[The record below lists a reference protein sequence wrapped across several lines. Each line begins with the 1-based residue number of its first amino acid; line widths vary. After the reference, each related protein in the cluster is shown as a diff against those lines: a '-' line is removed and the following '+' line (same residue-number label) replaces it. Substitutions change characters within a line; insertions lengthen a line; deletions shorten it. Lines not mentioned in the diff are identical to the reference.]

1 MKNNRFVGALAAVT
15 VIVALCAG
23 LVFKVSLA
31 KPLEADATGDKLI
44 GVFVTED
51 YVDTFDIDAY
61 LNDNAD
67 ALLGGDVIV
76 SPGDSQKY
84 SGRIYAVRTEEPWV
98 SEDGTEHIS
107 SDYNFEGIDG
117 LRCFMVT
124 ENAAEEDEYGN
135 VNNIA
140 GRVVRILASDME
152 CASSSNIRSDEG
164 NPHSEVT
171 ESELNCT
178 IYAFPNPGKEVI
190 GIYCNPVYQDAFG
203 NVYMVSGQ
211 GISCSND
218 GYSVGLT
225 ISSSID
231 NSYTETDTTGKTVT
245 EKVSVNVKLSVISE
259 PASYTFTQY
268 DASGAAIDSQNYN
281 PASIPA
287 TLKVAGGCEYIVVT
301 ENLKNGE
308 TKRSLVDKEAPSYT
322 YYVPSGRSYAER
334 KTCEAIWP

>member
-1 MKNNRFVGALAAVT
+1 MRNNRLVGALAAVT
-15 VIVALCAG
+15 VIAALCAG

-31 KPLEADATGDKLI
+31 KPVEADAAGDKLI

-61 LNDNAD
+61 LNDNAG
-67 ALLGGDVIV
+67 ALLSGDVIV
-76 SPGDSQKY
+76 SPEDSQKY
-84 SGRIYAVRTEEPWV
+84 SDRIYAVRTEDPWV
-98 SEDGTEHIS
+98 SEDGTEHLS
-107 SDYNFEGIDG
+107 YDYNFEGIEG

-124 ENAAEEDEYGN
+124 EKTGETGDYSND
-135 VNNIA
+135 NNIV

-152 CASSSNIRSDEG
+152 CSSSSNIKSEED
-164 NPHSEVT
+164 NPNSEVT

-178 IYAFPNPGKEVI
+178 IYAFPHPGKEVI

-211 GISCSND
+211 GISCGND

-231 NSYTETDTTGKTVT
+231 SSFTETDTTGKTVT
-245 EKVSVNVKLSVISE
+245 EKVTVNVKLSVISE
-259 PASYTFTQY
+259 PVSYTFAQY
-268 DASGAAIDSQNYN
+268 SASGTAIESRNYDS
-281 PASIPA
+281 ASIPA
-287 TLKVAGGCEYIVVT
+287 TLKVADDCEYIVVT

-308 TKRSLVDKEAPSYT
+308 TKRSIVDKEAPDYT
-322 YYVPSGRSYAER
+322 YYVVSGSSYAER
-334 KTCEAIWP
+334 KTCETIWP